1 MSFWVSLETGVRA
14 LRAFQMALQTTQHN
28 LANAATSGY
37 SRQRALLEPT
47 LPYLAPEGFIGT
59 GVQVGTF
66 ERVRDRFVDYHL
78 QTETATSGRWTAMQK
93 IYSQLE
99 VVFSEPTERAFAS
112 VMNAFWNSWEDVSN
126 DPTDMVA
133 RSNLVQQAGTL
144 ADGFRQMHQRLN
156 DLRLNVDREIRAQP
170 QAINDMAKKIAQIN
184 YQIQSVE
191 HRSIK
196 ANDLRD
202 TRDKLIEQISEIV
215 NVQVLE
221 SDNGSVNLYIYG
233 HPLVF
238 EKNAF
243 EVTAADRAGSAPPM
257 AELRWRD
264 SGELVNARNGRL
276 KALYDMRDTVI
287 PDSIAVINQLATGFI
302 QRINAQHLSGMGLD
316 GTSRIVGALD
326 FPGVLSSDRTFHL
339 NDIPVNV
346 MAGDDLT
353 SIVARINNESARTGV
368 TASVSGA
375 RLVLSVAPGSSRA
388 IRVTGDA
395 DGLMEDLG
403 IINPFFTGTDASD
416 IEVSSA
422 VREDP
427 ARIAAS
433 RSGAPGDNE
442 NALAII
448 ALKNALTMNTGSA
461 TFSDFYNNAVARI
474 GMGSQEAARSVENTG
489 LVLEQLENLRES
501 VSGVSTDEE
510 LLKML
515 QYQRAYEAAARL
527 ISTADSMLDTLINR
541 TGAGR

>member
-28 LANAATSGY
+28 LANAATPGY

>member
-28 LANAATSGY
+28 LANAATPGY

-264 SGELVNARNGRL
+264 SAELVNARNGRL

-461 TFSDFYNNAVARI
+461 TFSDF
-474 GMGSQEAARSVENTG
+474 
-489 LVLEQLENLRES
+489 
-501 VSGVSTDEE
+501 
-510 LLKML
+510 
-515 QYQRAYEAAARL
+515 
-527 ISTADSMLDTLINR
+527 
-541 TGAGR
+541 

>member
-448 ALKNALTMNTGSA
+448 ALKNTLTMNTGSA

>member
-28 LANAATSGY
+28 LANAATPGY

-264 SGELVNARNGRL
+264 SAELVNARNGRL